1 MVTASPLAWWTATR
15 PRSVSDAE
23 QRHVAVGDDD
33 GALEAGRERLERALD
48 GATGALDL
56 VLVGD
61 EHVGVVLEHVLGD
74 LVALVPHDDGE
85 VLGSDPAGSPQGMPH
100 ERAPADRVQHLGDRG
115 LHACA
120 LASSK
125 DDHGGRPWIAHGSQ
139 LLCIGMHV
147 GCGAGPSLRLRHAQP
162 CYSRVDRAPAP
173 VLPQPCGS
181 GGLSGRAPR
190 VGVEP
195 TSLVL
200 IQSQAGPADRP
211 TGERHPGRRRDPLAG
226 PPQGSAVR
234 SARPRPAPGDA
245 TPGAPGDAP
254 GGAPARERSPRA
266 AQWAV

>member
-1 MVTASPLAWWTATR
+1 MIVTPSPAASWAATR
-15 PRSVSDAE
+15 PRERLGVE
-23 QRHVAVGDDD
+23 QRHVAVRDDD
-33 GALEAGRERLERALD
+33 RAGRGRAGSTLERALD
-48 GATGALDL
+48 GAARALDL

-61 EHVGVVLEHVLGD
+61 EYVGVVLEHVLGD
-74 LVALVPHDDGE
+74 PVALVPHDDGE

-147 GCGAGPSLRLRHAQP
+147 GAVPVRACGFGMRSHATRGSSGHRPPSCRT
-162 CYSRVDRAPAP
+162 
-173 VLPQPCGS
+173 PCGS

-211 TGERHPGRRRDPLAG
+211 TGERHPGRRRDPLVG
-226 PPQGSAVR
+226 TTTG
-234 SARPRPAPGDA
+234 
-245 TPGAPGDAP
+245 
-254 GGAPARERSPRA
+254 
-266 AQWAV
+266 